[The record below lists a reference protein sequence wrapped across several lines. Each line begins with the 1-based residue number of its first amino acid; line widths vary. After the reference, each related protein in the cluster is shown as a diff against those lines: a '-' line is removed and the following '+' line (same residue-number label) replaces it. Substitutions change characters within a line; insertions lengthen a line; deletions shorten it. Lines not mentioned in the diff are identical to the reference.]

1 MQFFKRLARFI
12 FSVYG
17 FAVFLILM
25 FFLFPFIV
33 LASLFGEIKGGNA
46 IYILCR
52 FWADA
57 CLFCFGIRHRN
68 IYDAPFE
75 PGKSCIFVFNHS
87 SYLDIPILLA
97 TFRRQPIRVLGK
109 AEMSK
114 VPVFGFIYR
123 KAAVMVD
130 RSDASHRA
138 QSVSRLKAVLRK
150 EISIVIAPEGTF
162 NTTGKPLKLFY
173 DGAFRIAIE
182 TQTPIRPAV
191 FLDAFDR
198 LSPHSIFS
206 LNPGR
211 SRSVFLPEIEVDKM
225 DTIESLKLKV
235 YQCMEDA
242 LIRHHAS
249 WITNTHE

>member
-1 MQFFKRLARFI
+1 MKF
-12 FSVYG
+12 
-17 FAVFLILM
+17 
-25 FFLFPFIV
+25 
-33 LASLFGEIKGGNA
+33 
-46 IYILCR
+46 
-52 FWADA
+52 
-57 CLFCFGIRHRN
+57 
-68 IYDAPFE
+68 
-75 PGKSCIFVFNHS
+75 
-87 SYLDIPILLA
+87 
-97 TFRRQPIRVLGK
+97 
-109 AEMSK
+109 
-114 VPVFGFIYR
+114 
-123 KAAVMVD
+123 
-130 RSDASHRA
+130 
-138 QSVSRLKAVLRK
+138 
-150 EISIVIAPEGTF
+150 
-162 NTTGKPLKLFY
+162 FY

-242 LIRHHAS
+242 LMRHHAS